1 MGASRWSAG
10 RKPRGFL
17 GKHRSGE
24 DEAETLIRPWERRK
38 ALKGEAQECWE
49 RRSPKGLRI

>member
-1 MGASRWSAG
+1 MGVSRWSAG